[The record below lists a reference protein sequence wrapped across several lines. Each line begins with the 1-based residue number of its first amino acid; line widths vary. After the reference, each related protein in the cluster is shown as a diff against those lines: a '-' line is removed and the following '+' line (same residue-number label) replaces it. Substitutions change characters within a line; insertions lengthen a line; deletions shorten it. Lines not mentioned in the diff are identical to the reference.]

1 MSRGILRNGTDL
13 FQNLTISLN
22 EVARLANVDPAS
34 VRRIRMGKEPVLR
47 HTAVRVAQVLAA
59 QGVDVSIDRDFHPV
73 EYTGKARKL
82 RK

>member
-1 MSRGILRNGTDL
+1 MSRGILRNGSDL

-34 VRRIRMGKEPVLR
+34 VRRIRIGQEPVLR
-47 HTAVRVAQVLAA
+47 HTAVRVAQVLMA
-59 QGVDVSIDRDFHPV
+59 QGVDVNIERDFHPV
-73 EYTGKARKL
+73 EYKDKARKA